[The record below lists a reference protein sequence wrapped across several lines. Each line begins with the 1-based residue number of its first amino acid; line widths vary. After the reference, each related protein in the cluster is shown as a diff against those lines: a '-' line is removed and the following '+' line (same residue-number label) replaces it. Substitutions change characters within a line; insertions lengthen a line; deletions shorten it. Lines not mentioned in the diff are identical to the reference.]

1 MTSVLFD
8 IPGEQAARRY
18 RTAGV
23 VSSVVLAALL
33 GLLGWRLAT
42 KGQLDPEQW
51 EFLTD
56 PDILEALFVTG
67 LRRTL
72 TAAFVAVAIAL
83 LFGAVFAIARLSEK
97 PYLRWP
103 ATVVIEFFRAV
114 PLVLLILF
122 IFLGYGDVFGRF
134 GSLVL
139 ALVLYNGSVLAE
151 IFRAGI
157 ASVPR
162 GQGEAAM
169 ALGMSKGQVMR
180 LVLVPQ
186 AVRAMLPAIISQSVV
201 ALKDTALGFIIS
213 SREIVS
219 VGKQIYVGEGNPLQ
233 VGIVLA
239 AIFIAINYALSRV
252 AVYFEGRQRR
262 VRPTLAEEGGP
273 GPGMPPSRQESGIG
287 QPGY

>member
-8 IPGEQAARRY
+8 IPGEQATRRY

-23 VSSVVLAALL
+23 VAAVVLAALL

-180 LVLVPQ
+180 LVLIPQ

-239 AIFIAINYALSRV
+239 AIFIVINYALSRV

-273 GPGMPPSRQESGIG
+273 GPLPPSRFESGTG
-287 QPGY
+287 QVGG